1 MYTDNRSAGTR
12 RGAAICTAVML
23 AFVVAA
29 APGAGAASV
38 DEKALARDIL
48 SATGVKGGLIV
59 HLGCGDGKLT
69 AALRVDDS
77 YLVHGLDADARNV
90 EGARKYIQSLGLYG
104 PVSVEQLS
112 GGRLP
117 HVDNLVDL
125 LVAEDLGDVRMQEV
139 RRVLAPGGVAY
150 IRIGPQWT
158 KTVKPRPGD
167 IDEWT
172 HYLHGPDNNAV
183 ANDTVVGPPKGL
195 QWVGGPLWSRAHST
209 LSGTSCMVSSQ
220 GRIFTIEDL
229 APISLPLMPGKY
241 TLVARDAFNGLVL
254 WKRQLENWENI
265 THWMKPTP
273 VQLSRRL
280 VAVGDR
286 VYATLGILAPVT
298 ALDAA
303 TGDILKVYEGT
314 EQTQE
319 IVCAEG
325 VLYLAMGDPRN
336 PYGVK
341 VGSSYYRPQYAVYGE
356 ERYSPLRPPK
366 ERPEVAIAAVDASSG
381 KTVWR
386 KSGSEAA
393 GYQATTLA
401 VRGDR
406 LAYATDSELVY
417 ADRRDGRVI
426 WKTASPVTMRS
437 QLATGG
443 TSPTL
448 VLLDETLLRG
458 DAQNLIAFSTRDGSE
473 LWRTP
478 TSLTYHSSPDIFVVG
493 NAVWFYPST
502 DAFDVATGKVV
513 ASRRET
519 RDKPMGHDRCYRN
532 KATVNYM
539 INSRSGGADFSK
551 LGGDFSLAH
560 PWVRGTCSL
569 GIMPCNGLLYA
580 SPHACS
586 CANETML
593 DGFYALHAK
602 ADDAREE
609 HPLEKGPAYGIRAYG
624 RLVPPGTSPSSDEWP
639 TYRQNAARSG
649 NARTDLPTDMGPMW
663 EADIPNPTA
672 PVVAAGRLLVAA
684 RDAHTLFSLNMANG
698 KKVWAFTAGGRID
711 SPPTYAG
718 GRVLFGSADGWVYCL
733 MADSGELA
741 WRFRA
746 APQDRVTVA
755 FGQIESLWPVSGSV
769 LVLND
774 TVYFVAGRQSFL
786 DGGLYLYG
794 LDILSGERKHHARIS
809 GPWGEDGESLFDE
822 QRANQ
827 IKGNK
832 SDILVSDGDLIYLRH
847 MAFTPD
853 LRPAQEGKD
862 HLLTVSGFLDG
873 AGHHRSYWTVAP
885 RLIYDTRIADYI
897 DADLLVVDGPRVFG
911 TRISASNRGPEVFD
925 ARTRGFMLFA
935 LTRDEDRAGA
945 LRAEKIAAVTN
956 RARQMTKAAT
966 RTVGALRRSKSS
978 FALDWAGGVPINGK
992 AMLKSGDALFI
1003 AGMPNELPEEDIYRA
1018 VEGRAGGS
1026 LVVFSAADGKALKT
1040 YRLESPPVWDGLA
1053 ASNGRLVMSLASG
1066 HVQCWASR

>member
-1 MYTDNRSAGTR
+1 MFAPLMLVL
-12 RGAAICTAVML
+12 AI
-23 AFVVAA
+23 VVTV
-29 APGAGAASV
+29 APGTDAAWG
-38 DEKALARDIL
+38 DEKSLARDIL
-48 SATGVKGGLIV
+48 SATGVKGGLVV

-69 AALRVDDS
+69 AALRANDR
-77 YLVHGLDADARNV
+77 YLVHGLDADVRNV
-90 EGARKYIQSLGLYG
+90 EAARRHIQSLGLYG
-104 PVSVEQLS
+104 PVSVQQLRDS
-112 GGRLP
+112 RLP
-117 HVDNLVDL
+117 YTDNLVNL
-125 LVAEDLGDVRMQEV
+125 LVAEDLGEVRMKEL
-139 RRVLAPGGVAY
+139 RRVLAPSGVAY
-150 IRIGPQWT
+150 IKIGREWA
-158 KTVKPRPGD
+158 KSVKPRPTD

-183 ANDTVVGPPKGL
+183 ANDSVVAPPRGL

-209 LSGTSCMVSSQ
+209 LNGTSCMVASQ

-229 APISLPLMPGKY
+229 APIALPLMPGKY
-241 TLVARDAFNGLVL
+241 TLVARAAFNGLVL

-286 VYATLGILAPVT
+286 VYATLGISAPVT

-303 TGDILKVYEGT
+303 PGEILKVYEGT
-314 EQTQE
+314 ERTQE

-325 VLYLAMGDPRN
+325 VLYLALGDPFN

-341 VGSSYYRPQYAVYGE
+341 PGGSFYRPQYAVYGE

-366 ERPEVAIAAVDASSG
+366 EHPGVVIAAVNASSG
-381 KTVWR
+381 KLVWR
-386 KSGSEAA
+386 KSGSETV

-406 LAYATDSELVY
+406 LAYETASEVVY

-426 WKTASPVTMRS
+426 WKKPCPVSMES
-437 QLATGG
+437 EQHPGG

-448 VLLDETLLRG
+448 VLRDEVLLRA
-458 DAQNLIAFSTRDGSE
+458 DAQNLIVLSTRDGSE
-473 LWRTP
+473 MWRAP
-478 TSLTYHSSPDIFVVG
+478 TALTYHSSPDIFVVG
-493 NAVWFYPST
+493 DVVWLYPST
-502 DAFDVATGKVV
+502 DAHDLATGKVV

-532 KATVNYM
+532 KATVNYL
-539 INSRSGGADFSK
+539 INSRSGGADFSR
-551 LGGDFSLAH
+551 LGGDYSLAH

-586 CANETML
+586 CANETL
-593 DGFYALHAK
+593 LNGFYALHAR
-602 ADDAREE
+602 AEDVREDDLLEE
-609 HPLEKGPAYGIRAYG
+609 GPAYGIRAHG
-624 RLVPPGTSPSSDEWP
+624 APLPRGTSAAADEWP

-649 NARTDLPTDMGPMW
+649 NARTDLPTDMAPLW
-663 EADIPNPTA
+663 EAAIPSPTA

-684 RDAHTLFSLNMANG
+684 KDAHTLFSLNMADG

-733 MADSGELA
+733 MAESGELA

-746 APQDRVTVA
+746 APQATVTVA

-774 TVYFVAGRQSFL
+774 TVYFVAGRHSFV

-794 LDILSGERKHHARIS
+794 LDIQTGQKTYEARIS
-809 GPWGEDGESLFDE
+809 GPYGEDGESVFDE
-822 QRANQ
+822 ARRNQ

-847 MAFTPD
+847 MAFTPE
-853 LRPAQEGKD
+853 LRPVQQGKD

-873 AGHHRSYWTVAP
+873 AGHHRSYWTIAP
-885 RLIYDTRIADYI
+885 RLIYDT
-897 DADLLVVDGPRVFG
+897 
-911 TRISASNRGPEVFD
+911 
-925 ARTRGFMLFA
+925 
-935 LTRDEDRAGA
+935 
-945 LRAEKIAAVTN
+945 
-956 RARQMTKAAT
+956 
-966 RTVGALRRSKSS
+966 
-978 FALDWAGGVPINGK
+978 
-992 AMLKSGDALFI
+992 
-1003 AGMPNELPEEDIYRA
+1003 
-1018 VEGRAGGS
+1018 
-1026 LVVFSAADGKALKT
+1026 
-1040 YRLESPPVWDGLA
+1040 
-1053 ASNGRLVMSLASG
+1053 
-1066 HVQCWASR
+1066 